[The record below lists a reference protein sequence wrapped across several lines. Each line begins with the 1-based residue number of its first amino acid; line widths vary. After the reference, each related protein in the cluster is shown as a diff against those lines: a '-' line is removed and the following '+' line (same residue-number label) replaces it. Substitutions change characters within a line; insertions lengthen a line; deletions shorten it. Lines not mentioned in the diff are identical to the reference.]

1 MFSINKIQQDLFAT
15 LNGNLGVP
23 IYFYI
28 PKKVEVPTYAQIN
41 SLKVIEQSDEDAAI
55 VAVKILVRSTSKS
68 SRQCIDVIDII
79 YSMQN
84 QFSFSASKIIN
95 IYDFERHLTINPDR
109 SWSGEIS
116 FNFLLVP
123 LN

>member
-84 QFSFSASKIIN
+84 QFSFSASKIMN
-95 IYDFERHLTINPDR
+95 DFKP
-109 SWSGEIS
+109 
-116 FNFLLVP
+116 
-123 LN
+123 